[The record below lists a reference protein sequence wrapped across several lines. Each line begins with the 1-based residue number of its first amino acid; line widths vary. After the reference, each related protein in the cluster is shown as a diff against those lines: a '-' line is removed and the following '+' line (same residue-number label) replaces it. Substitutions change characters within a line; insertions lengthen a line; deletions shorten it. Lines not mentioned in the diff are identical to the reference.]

1 LADIIKKEP
10 LIRIA
15 KRAERSN
22 KQKLIIRLLSVLL
35 AICAGGIFILI
46 LGKDPFSYYAKM
58 VKGAFIGNLCTFAG
72 IMLCAL
78 IVPVGNFVSAASEE
92 GVKAALSTGAGLGYL
107 AAALAVGLS
116 CVGSGIA
123 VAAGA
128 PAAIGATSED
138 PKNFVKALIFVVLGE
153 GIALY
158 GLLIAI
164 LIISN
169 VGTALG
175 I

>member
-1 LADIIKKEP
+1 MLIYFLLP
-10 LIRIA
+10 LIAVALLCVPFIFTA
-15 KRAERSN
+15 KKIKNGRS
-22 KQKLIIRLLSVLL
+22 
-35 AICAGGIFILI
+35 
-46 LGKDPFSYYAKM
+46 P
-58 VKGAFIGNLCTFAG
+58 KGAFIGNLCTFAG

-78 IVPVGNFVSAASEE
+78 IVPVGNFVSAASE
-92 GVKAALSTGAGLGYL
+92 AALSTGAGLGYL

>member
-1 LADIIKKEP
+1 MLIYFLLP
-10 LIRIA
+10 LIAVALLCVPFIFTA
-15 KRAERSN
+15 KKIKNGRS
-22 KQKLIIRLLSVLL
+22 
-35 AICAGGIFILI
+35 
-46 LGKDPFSYYAKM
+46 P
-58 VKGAFIGNLCTFAG
+58 KGAFIGNLCTFAG

-116 CVGSGIA
+116 RVGSGI
-123 VAAGA
+123 AAGA

>member
-1 LADIIKKEP
+1 MLIYFLLP
-10 LIRIA
+10 LIAVALLCVPFIFTA
-15 KRAERSN
+15 KKIKNGRS
-22 KQKLIIRLLSVLL
+22 
-35 AICAGGIFILI
+35 
-46 LGKDPFSYYAKM
+46 P
-58 VKGAFIGNLCTFAG
+58 KGAFIGNLCTFAG

-116 CVGSGIA
+116 CVGSG
-123 VAAGA
+123 A

>member
-1 LADIIKKEP
+1 MLIYFLLP
-10 LIRIA
+10 LIAVALLCVPFIFTA
-15 KRAERSN
+15 KKIKN
-22 KQKLIIRLLSVLL
+22 
-35 AICAGGIFILI
+35 
-46 LGKDPFSYYAKM
+46 GKSP
-58 VKGAFIGNLCTFAG
+58 KGAFIGNLCTFAG

-128 PAAIGATSED
+128 PQPLSVRP
-138 PKNFVKALIFVVLGE
+138 PKTLRTL
-153 GIALY
+153 
-158 GLLIAI
+158 
-164 LIISN
+164 
-169 VGTALG
+169 
-175 I
+175 

>member
-1 LADIIKKEP
+1 MLKLMLLPLAAVVLLLMPFI
-10 LIRIA
+10 LMA
-15 KRAERSN
+15 KRIKNGRSP
-22 KQKLIIRLLSVLL
+22 KS
-35 AICAGGIFILI
+35 
-46 LGKDPFSYYAKM
+46 
-58 VKGAFIGNLCTFAG
+58 AFIGNLCTFAG
-72 IMLCAL
+72 IMLVSI
-78 IVPVGNFVSAASEE
+78 IVPFGNFIAHAEEAGGAEAAI
-92 GVKAALSTGAGLGYL
+92 STGAGLGYL

-158 GLLIAI
+158 GLLISI
-164 LIISN
+164 LIIS
-169 VGTALG
+169 G
-175 I
+175 IGG

>member
-1 LADIIKKEP
+1 MLIYFLLP
-10 LIRIA
+10 LIAVALLCVPFIFTA
-15 KRAERSN
+15 KKIKNGRS
-22 KQKLIIRLLSVLL
+22 
-35 AICAGGIFILI
+35 
-46 LGKDPFSYYAKM
+46 P
-58 VKGAFIGNLCTFAG
+58 KGAFIGNLCTFAG

-92 GVKAALSTGAGLGYL
+92 GVKAALSTGLGYL

>member
-1 LADIIKKEP
+1 MLIYFLLP
-10 LIRIA
+10 LIAVALLCVPFIFTA
-15 KRAERSN
+15 KKIKNGRS
-22 KQKLIIRLLSVLL
+22 
-35 AICAGGIFILI
+35 
-46 LGKDPFSYYAKM
+46 P
-58 VKGAFIGNLCTFAG
+58 KGAFIGNLCTFAG

-92 GVKAALSTGAGLGYL
+92 GVKAAL
-107 AAALAVGLS
+107 
-116 CVGSGIA
+116 
-123 VAAGA
+123 
-128 PAAIGATSED
+128 SED

>member
-1 LADIIKKEP
+1 MLKLFLLP
-10 LIRIA
+10 LIAVALLLVPFAFMA
-15 KRAERSN
+15 K
-22 KQKLIIRLLSVLL
+22 KIKT
-35 AICAGGIFILI
+35 
-46 LGKDPFSYYAKM
+46 GKSPR
-58 VKGAFIGNLCTFAG
+58 GAFIGNLCTFAG
-72 IMLCAL
+72 IMLAAV
-78 IVPVGNFVSAASEE
+78 IVPMGNFVSAAGEE
-92 GVKAALSTGAGLGYL
+92 GSVAAALSTGVGLGYL

-116 CVGSGIA
+116 CIGSGIA

-158 GLLIAI
+158 GLLISI

-169 VGTALG
+169 IGG
-175 I
+175 

>member
-1 LADIIKKEP
+1 MLKLFLLPLAAVALLLVPFAFMAKKIKT
-10 LIRIA
+10 
-15 KRAERSN
+15 
-22 KQKLIIRLLSVLL
+22 
-35 AICAGGIFILI
+35 
-46 LGKDPFSYYAKM
+46 GKSP
-58 VKGAFIGNLCTFAG
+58 KGAFIGNLCTFAG
-72 IMLCAL
+72 IMLAAV
-78 IVPVGNFVSAASEE
+78 IVPMGNFVSAA
-92 GVKAALSTGAGLGYL
+92 AADGAATVITTGAGLGYL

-116 CVGSGIA
+116 CIGSGIA

-158 GLLIAI
+158 GLLISI

-169 VGTALG
+169 IGG
-175 I
+175 

>member
-1 LADIIKKEP
+1 MLIYFLLP
-10 LIRIA
+10 LIAVALLCVPFIFTA
-15 KRAERSN
+15 KKIKN
-22 KQKLIIRLLSVLL
+22 
-35 AICAGGIFILI
+35 
-46 LGKDPFSYYAKM
+46 GKSP
-58 VKGAFIGNLCTFAG
+58 KGAFIGNLCTFAG

-78 IVPVGNFVSAASEE
+78 IVPVGNFVSAASKE

-123 VAAGA
+123 VAAG
-128 PAAIGATSED
+128 AIGATSED

>member
-1 LADIIKKEP
+1 MLKLFLLP
-10 LIRIA
+10 LVA
-15 KRAERSN
+15 VA
-22 KQKLIIRLLSVLL
+22 LLCVP
-35 AICAGGIFILI
+35 FILMAKKI
-46 LGKDPFSYYAKM
+46 KSGKSP
-58 VKGAFIGNLCTFAG
+58 KGAFIGNLCTFFGVMA
-72 IMLCAL
+72 IAIILPL
-78 IVPVGNFVSAASEE
+78 GNFVSAASESS
-92 GVKAALSTGAGLGYL
+92 VIAALSTGAGLGYL

-128 PAAIGATSED
+128 PAAIGAVSED
-138 PKNFVKALIFVVLGE
+138 PKSFVKALIFVVLGE

-158 GLLIAI
+158 GLLISI

-169 VGTALG
+169 VGKVIG